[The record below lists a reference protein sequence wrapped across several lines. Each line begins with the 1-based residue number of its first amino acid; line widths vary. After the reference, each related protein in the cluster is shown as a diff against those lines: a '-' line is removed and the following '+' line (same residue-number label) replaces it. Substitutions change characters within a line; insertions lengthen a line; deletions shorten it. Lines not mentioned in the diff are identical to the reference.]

1 MKCVKSCLVILFL
14 CCFSFWAKAQ
24 KFTVLTSA
32 EDVVANQAF
41 DIEFVIENGRGAEFS
56 PPNFSPA
63 KIVSGPF
70 TRQESRSINGVS
82 SYKKIYTYQIAY
94 PKPGKYT
101 IPKAKIKYGTY
112 TKSSK
117 PLTINVLKA
126 SSASTNE
133 ELYLTVEMSD
143 TSIFVGEQFLVDHH
157 VIFSNINLRGVSLSN
172 DFNPDQFITY
182 DISDNKQYKTVQ
194 KKIDGKLRNISWIN
208 RMAFMPLRSGELEIP
223 PMLFNADIRKN
234 NARRSFFGS
243 SNVRR
248 VLKAEAINLRIKPL
262 PEGAPTSFTG
272 AVGRLSATSSVTDG
286 EKEVGKE
293 ILVQL
298 ELSGNGIKDQVNAPE
313 WKQEGF
319 EIFDPKLLG
328 EDHRQQNGEIFFVK
342 TYEYIVIPQTGG
354 NQRLEIPYAYFDTD
368 KEEYIEKVSRSTQL
382 KIKGDASNLKD
393 ATAKNIKAVENNM
406 NSKWYNQFWFWGL
419 LVAIAGFLVY
429 YFTSRKPKEI
439 EEAPIS
445 EEEAALIK
453 AKRQLAGAKSILDS
467 GNTSKYWETLEN
479 SLRIYLEEKIGI
491 GTTAYSMDRVEQFWK
506 EKELTPE
513 LLGNYKQMVTKINL
527 ARYAGQSISDMQN
540 LYKEAES
547 WIVETEKISVN

>member
-1 MKCVKSCLVILFL
+1 
-14 CCFSFWAKAQ
+14 
-24 KFTVLTSA
+24 
-32 EDVVANQAF
+32 
-41 DIEFVIENGRGAEFS
+41 
-56 PPNFSPA
+56 
-63 KIVSGPF
+63 
-70 TRQESRSINGVS
+70 
-82 SYKKIYTYQIAY
+82 
-94 PKPGKYT
+94 
-101 IPKAKIKYGTY
+101 
-112 TKSSK
+112 
-117 PLTINVLKA
+117 
-126 SSASTNE
+126 
-133 ELYLTVEMSD
+133 
-143 TSIFVGEQFLVDHH
+143 
-157 VIFSNINLRGVSLSN
+157 
-172 DFNPDQFITY
+172 
-182 DISDNKQYKTVQ
+182 
-194 KKIDGKLRNISWIN
+194 
-208 RMAFMPLRSGELEIP
+208 
-223 PMLFNADIRKN
+223 
-234 NARRSFFGS
+234 
-243 SNVRR
+243 VRR